1 MAVGYNPKI
10 VTDSLVLA
18 LDAAN
23 LKSWGSS
30 GATWQDM
37 CGKGNNGTLTGP
49 LHSQGP
55 FPGAGSVFFDG
66 QGNHSQ
72 LDVIH
77 TSSLSADFDLS
88 GNISSTVECWVYLTA
103 YPGTTQNSD
112 NPHWG
117 GATIFS
123 IKNHATNF
131 GKYYFYTINTSG
143 QLEMIGDYGS
153 GFPSTG
159 TSTSTLSLNTWYH
172 IAWVRD
178 SGSNKFFLDGTEI
191 TSEFSTPNASN
202 MIGSGNSK
210 ISIGA
215 DFYQSSTLNWL
226 RPITGYISNF
236 RVVNGTA
243 LYTSNFTVPKKP
255 LQNISNTK
263 LLTCQ
268 GSSITDASSS
278 AQTLSSNGGP
288 TATYNDDPYFD
299 FDGSNDTISLGTQI
313 NSDITETDITV
324 SFWTYLD
331 STSGDRAFVAMSSVA
346 TGVPLIIWHDA
357 SVSSRDN
364 TGTGDVGGGTTNAI
378 VVMVSDTNGSKR
390 FSTSNNALS
399 ASTWHNVSVVL
410 DVTNNAFYTY
420 IDGVEEAKYVSTN
433 TSLGLKSSNNNFII
447 GGAALAY
454 LDGRISN
461 FNVYTK
467 ALTAAEVKQNYD
479 ALKGRYA

>member
-1 MAVGYNPKI
+1 MGLAHSPRI
-10 VTDSLVLA
+10 VTDNLVLA
-18 LDAAN
+18 LDSVN
-23 LKSWGSS
+23 QKSWGSS

-37 CGKGNNGTLTGP
+37 SGKSNNGTLTNGL

-55 FPGAGSVFFDG
+55 FLGAGSVFFDG

-72 LDVIH
+72 LDVIY

-88 GNISSTVECWVYLTA
+88 GNISSTLECWVYLTA
-103 YPGTTQNSD
+103 YPGTTQTSD

-117 GATIFS
+117 SATIFS
-123 IKNHATNF
+123 IKNSASNIA
-131 GKYYFYTINTSG
+131 KYYFYSITTSG
-143 QLEMIGDYGS
+143 QLEMTADYGG
-153 GFPSTG
+153 GFPATG

-236 RVVNGTA
+236 RVVKGTA
-243 LYTSNFTVPKKP
+243 LYTSNFTVPKEP

-278 AQTLSSNGGP
+278 SQTLSSNGGP
-288 TATYNDDPYFD
+288 TATYNDDAYFD
-299 FDGSNDTISLGTQI
+299 FDGTNDYVQVSASSDLNFGTGNFTIEGWFNKGATTANLALVSSNRYYINGNNGNWILRITSATQI
-313 NSDITETDITV
+313 
-324 SFWTYLD
+324 
-331 STSGDRAFVAMSSVA
+331 AFV
-346 TGVPLIIWHDA
+346 TYDG
-357 SVSSRDN
+357 
-364 TGTGDVGGGTTNAI
+364 
-378 VVMVSDTNGSKR
+378 
-390 FSTSNNALS
+390 TSNFEYTEFS
-399 ASTWHNVSVVL
+399 ASTSLNTWHHFALVREGTG
-410 DVTNNAFYTY
+410 TNETKF
-420 IDGVEEAKYVSTN
+420 
-433 TSLGLKSSNNNFII
+433 
-447 GGAALAY
+447 Y
-454 LDGRISN
+454 LDGVLKGSMTVSKSLTDAGTNGLRIGEESDSGPGNVPFNGKISN
-461 FNVYTK
+461 IKIYKGKGF
-467 ALTAAEVKQNYD
+467 TAAEVAQNYN
-479 ALKGRYA
+479 ALKRRYA